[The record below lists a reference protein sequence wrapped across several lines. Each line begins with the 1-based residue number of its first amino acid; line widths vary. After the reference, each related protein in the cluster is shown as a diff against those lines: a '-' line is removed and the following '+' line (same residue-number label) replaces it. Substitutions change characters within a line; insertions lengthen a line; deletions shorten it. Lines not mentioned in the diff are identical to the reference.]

1 MSGDIPPRARMN
13 RPCSYLV
20 LLFWTAGDGEEC
32 VFVFVFVF
40 VFVWGRG
47 GYLDVGEEVTGSWSK
62 LHKRDFDILKVY
74 TPFIILFVKLTV
86 Q

>member
-1 MSGDIPPRARMN
+1 M
-13 RPCSYLV
+13 
-20 LLFWTAGDGEEC
+20 AGDGEEC
-32 VFVFVFVF
+32 VVVFVF

-74 TPFIILFVKLTV
+74 TPFIIVCETNCTV
-86 Q
+86 NRLLCIRLMYSDSHICHNFTEY